1 MRNARA
7 MGKEAA
13 RHAVAAPRVSRRALA
28 LGRSLLRDVAGRWT
42 RGTMG
47 RGRWLLLAPLTFV
60 LAGAAFEDVSRA
72 GGPLDTVG
80 RVLTATLLG
89 AMHLNVAAKRL
100 RDLSLGGWP
109 TALLGT
115 SVLAVSLLMPGVF
128 GILFIAAALVM
139 FLVPGQRAKAAR
151 WHRRSGP
158 PAGENAPET
167 H

>member
-1 MRNARA
+1 
-7 MGKEAA
+7 MGREAA
-13 RHAVAAPRVSRRALA
+13 RRAVAADGMTRRALA
-28 LGRSLLRDVAGRWT
+28 LGRSLLRDMLGRWT
-42 RGTMG
+42 RGTVG

-60 LAGAAFEDVSRA
+60 LAGAAFEDVGRA
-72 GGPLDTVG
+72 GGPLDTLG

-109 TALLGT
+109 TALLGY
-115 SVLAVSLLMPGVF
+115 SVLAASLLVPGLF

-151 WHRRSGP
+151 WHRRGSSPQG
-158 PAGENAPET
+158 GDAPET
-167 H
+167 R